1 MPAIFHSKDI
11 LVDYYNNPFH
21 PAWAKDLISNGK
33 LYTISKIY
41 IECKDNKKVIY
52 NGRNKD

>member
-1 MPAIFHSKDI
+1 MSAIFHSKEI

-41 IECKDNKKVIY
+41 IACKDNKKVIY
-52 NGRNKD
+52 NGSNKD

>member
-11 LVDYYNNPFH
+11 LVDYYNNPDH

-41 IECKDNKKVIY
+41 IACKDNKKVIY
-52 NGRNKD
+52 NGSNKD

>member
-1 MPAIFHSKDI
+1 MSIALYWTWCSGVI
-11 LVDYYNNPFH
+11 
-21 PAWAKDLISNGK
+21 AGKDLINYGK

-52 NGRNKD
+52 NGSNKD

>member
-1 MPAIFHSKDI
+1 MIGG
-11 LVDYYNNPFH
+11 
-21 PAWAKDLISNGK
+21 KDLINYGK

-52 NGRNKD
+52 NGSNKDRYRRRAYY